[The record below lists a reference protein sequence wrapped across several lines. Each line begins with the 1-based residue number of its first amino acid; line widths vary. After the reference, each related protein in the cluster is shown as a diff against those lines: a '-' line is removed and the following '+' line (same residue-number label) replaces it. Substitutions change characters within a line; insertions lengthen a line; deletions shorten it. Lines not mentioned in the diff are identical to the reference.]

1 MKLKIIIILLSILLT
16 SCGFKPIYGSKNS
29 NFEIVEI
36 KNINE
41 NKNSFAIEQAIMS
54 VSNREADR
62 KLKLELKYKQGVSTI
77 LKDSRGD
84 PSKNKLSID
93 VGLKVKN
100 AQDNL
105 LISKTF
111 SEEFNYDIQSDK
123 FSMSQYVDNV
133 SENLNTKISNDIIF
147 LLGTLK

>member
-16 SCGFKPIYGSKNS
+16 NCGFKPIYGSKNS

>member
-1 MKLKIIIILLSILLT
+1 MW
-16 SCGFKPIYGSKNS
+16 
-29 NFEIVEI
+29 
-36 KNINE
+36 
-41 NKNSFAIEQAIMS
+41 
-54 VSNREADR
+54 
-62 KLKLELKYKQGVSTI
+62 
-77 LKDSRGD
+77 
-84 PSKNKLSID
+84 
-93 VGLKVKN
+93 KVKN